1 MYGHDH
7 IYHHLLF
14 QYFLKVH
21 SFDTVDFLIGLD
33 MLKRHR
39 CEISLSHNELRI
51 DSINGV
57 ESVNFLSEH
66 DIPKGTFVA
75 DTNMVQSG
83 STSPRSSSKE
93 LDICDDEQDKD
104 IACVSLERVKIEH
117 LMALGFDE
125 EQSRNA
131 LIQTNGDADMAASL
145 LISSSG

>member
-57 ESVNFLSEH
+57 ESVKFLSEH

-75 DTNMVQSG
+75 DTNMVQSR
-83 STSPRSSSKE
+83 STSPRSSS
-93 LDICDDEQDKD
+93 DDEQNKE
-104 IACVSLERVKIEH
+104 IACISLERVKIEH
-117 LMALGFDE
+117 LMALGFNE